1 MLGQVEAMQTVMDA
15 EVVGTAKPIDV
26 VLADKSQLVL
36 AGLNQ
41 LFQQD
46 GRFNVV
52 ATVADGQRFLRIA
65 ERTAFDVGVVGW
77 VFPGRNGREILA
89 ALRERP
95 DAPSI
100 VVYTGAMDPDIPR
113 QVMALG
119 GAGFCSKRDT
129 PEHLMEVV
137 TKVASGH
144 MVFPRVDVRA
154 LYREPFD
161 HLTGRELQ
169 LLAALAEGATNG
181 QIARRLGISLNTVK
195 FHLKNLYEKL
205 RVQNRAGAVALYVA
219 NKGRLEG

>member
-1 MLGQVEAMQTVMDA
+1 MT
-15 EVVGTAKPIDV
+15 TAPSEPFDPIDV

-41 LFQQD
+41 LFSQD
-46 GRFNVV
+46 QRFRVV
-52 ATVADGQRFLRIA
+52 ATVSDSDRFVKIL
-65 ERTAFDVGVVGW
+65 ERTSFDVGVTGW
-77 VFPGRNGREILA
+77 MLPPQGGRGVLS
-89 ALRERP
+89 ALREKKP
-95 DAPSI
+95 PLALVIYS
-100 VVYTGAMDPDIPR
+100 GALDPDIPR

-137 TKVASGH
+137 AQVAAGH
-144 MVFPRVDVRA
+144 MVFPRFDVRE
-154 LYREPFD
+154 LYKEPFD
-161 HLTGRELQ
+161 NLTGRELQ
-169 LLAALAEGATNG
+169 LLAALSEGATNG

-219 NKGRLEG
+219 NRARFEG

>member
-1 MLGQVEAMQTVMDA
+1 MDTRTDSRVLEAD
-15 EVVGTAKPIDV
+15 KPIDV

-41 LFQQD
+41 LFSQD
-46 GRFNVV
+46 ARFNVV
-52 ATVADGQRFLRIA
+52 ATVSDGQRFLKIA

-77 VFPGRNGREILA
+77 VFPGAGAREILT
-89 ALRERP
+89 ALRERT
-95 DAPSI
+95 DAPAV

-137 TKVASGH
+137 SKVAGGH
-144 MVFPRVDVRA
+144 MVFPRMDVRA
-154 LYREPFD
+154 LYQGPFD
-161 HLTGRELQ
+161 NLTGREFQ

-219 NKGRLEG
+219 NRGKVDR